1 MSSSKSLFL
10 IPAFIA
16 SGIAGAQTLTCPEKI
31 ETSSTLAS
39 TAPEWTA
46 SVDTRPNPYSRLSV
60 TSGRPEEEA
69 YLVPDSN
76 TKSQMTWIVP
86 AGQQYW
92 AVCHY
97 LNSNIRLVQ
106 QVPPGV
112 GQCTLRSRPIGA
124 KATYPDNKLV
134 CK

>member
-1 MSSSKSLFL
+1 MSFSKSLLL

-16 SGIAGAQTLTCPEKI
+16 SGIAGAQTLACPEKI

-39 TAPEWTA
+39 AVPEWKT
-46 SVDTRPNPYSRLSV
+46 SVDPRPNPYSRLSM
-60 TSGRPEEEA
+60 TSGPPEEEA

-106 QVPPGV
+106 QVPAGAR
-112 GQCTLRSRPIGA
+112 QCTLLSKPIGA